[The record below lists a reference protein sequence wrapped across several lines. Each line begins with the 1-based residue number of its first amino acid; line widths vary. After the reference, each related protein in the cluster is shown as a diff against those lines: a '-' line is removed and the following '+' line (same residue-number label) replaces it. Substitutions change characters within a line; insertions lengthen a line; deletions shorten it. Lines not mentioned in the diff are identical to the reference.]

1 MRMRALTVA
10 TMAMLTV
17 LTSAVQI
24 SLSAQGPQQRQVAEG
39 INVSW
44 LKAGGVKTVLYNW
57 ANHMG
62 MLRELEEH
70 DRIATLEYIG
80 SGTIDLNGQPCKLTK
95 YRAEINYQMQ
105 GMRADFACTLPNG
118 QNREEIQVVGGQYAW
133 NEMGGPGAGLVPG
146 KGTAVPMM
154 NAYNERVIRLW
165 SGPQGAVKAAVM
177 GGENT
182 KVGTEGGK
190 TVVTYPIPGVPGA
203 MAKAM
208 LTSGAVDGVCSRNCA
223 ERIEVRQGDVVTE
236 FTYSTYADYNDAG
249 EQLDAFFPG
258 RIIEKRGPQ
267 TVLDL
272 TVTRTNLANYYIVVP
287 VPPSVRKA
295 APAASPK

>member
-1 MRMRALTVA
+1 MRMRALTIA
-10 TMAMLTV
+10 TVAMLTG
-17 LTSAVQI
+17 LTGALQS
-24 SLSAQGPQQRQVAEG
+24 SLNAQGAQQRQVAEG
-39 INVSW
+39 ISVSW

-70 DRIATLEYIG
+70 DRIATLEYLAT
-80 SGTIDLNGQPCKLTK
+80 GTIDVNGQPCKLTK

-118 QNREEIQVVGGQYAW
+118 QNHEEIQVVGGQYAW

-154 NAYNERVIRLW
+154 TLYDERAIRLW

-177 GGENT
+177 GSENT
-182 KVGTEGGK
+182 KVGTESGK
-190 TVVTYPIPGVPGA
+190 TIVTYPIPGVPGA
-203 MAKAM
+203 MAKAT
-208 LTSGAVDGVCSRNCA
+208 LISGPVPGVCSSNCA
-223 ERIEVRQGDVVTE
+223 ERIEVRQGNVVTE
-236 FTYSTYADYNDAG
+236 FTYSNYADYNDAG

-258 RIIEKRGPQ
+258 RILEKRGTQ
-267 TVLDL
+267 TILDL
-272 TVTRTNLANYYIVVP
+272 TVSRTNLANYYIVVP
-287 VPPSVRKA
+287 VPPGVRSA
-295 APAASPK
+295 APVARPK